1 MSSNNARTMGAGD
14 SMELR
19 KVKEELSRLTRK
31 HEDLVEKLRDKVE
44 CPVCLEVP
52 KKAPIYVCSN
62 GHVVCEVCVREKCPT
77 CKSSMVRSNNILAVT
92 VVQNIDHQCQH
103 CNNYFS
109 LGNLAQHKRECQHR
123 EVKCPELECDSMV
136 SLASLKEHLLNGCV
150 MKALILKNI
159 MPCGF
164 NFYIPIIAPR
174 EIDLNCILRV
184 MCFEEKLFFLKT
196 TRRWFYGRVR
206 WMFYVQMNGN
216 AEETSNFTATILVFR
231 SGDSP
236 GEGEYCHRYSGDI
249 CPIDVSSVEDAD
261 DQGYCLSLRDC
272 LMSKLLSEVNGW
284 NTKFSVRIN
293 IMKRS

>member
-1 MSSNNARTMGAGD
+1 MSSNNVRTMGEGD

-19 KVKEELSRLTRK
+19 KVKDELSRLTRK

-52 KKAPIYVCSN
+52 KKAPIYVCYN
-62 GHVVCEVCVREKCPT
+62 GHVVCEVCVREKCPS
-77 CKSSMVRSNNILAVT
+77 CRSSMVRSNNILAVT
-92 VVQNIDHQCQH
+92 VVENIDHQCQH

-109 LGNLAQHKRECQHR
+109 WENLAQHKKECQHR
-123 EVKCPELECDSMV
+123 EVKCPYLPCDSMV
-136 SLASLKEHLLNGCV
+136 SLASLKEHVLNGCFD
-150 MKALILKNI
+150 KAVIRENM
-159 MPCGF
+159 MPCVF
-164 NFYIPIIAPR
+164 NFYFPTSALR
-174 EIDLNCILRV
+174 KNDLNWRLRV
-184 MCFEEKLFFLKT
+184 MCFEEKQFFLKT
-196 TRRWFYGRVR
+196 TRRSFHGRVR

-231 SGDSP
+231 YGDSP

-261 DQGYCLSLRDC
+261 DQGYCLSLRNC
-272 LMSKLLSEVNGW
+272 LMSKLLSEVDEK
-284 NTKFSVRIN
+284 TKFSVRIN